1 MSRSA
6 EAIEAGAVH
15 IRSSNSEIVYH
26 EEATGSLER
35 KSIDCSAEKKK
46 SLRVRY
52 FYGIIFLI
60 INLIA
65 WFIRDYGQK
74 VLPQLHCESLFFLS
88 KLQKYDF

>member
-1 MSRSA
+1 MSRSD

-15 IRSSNSEIVYH
+15 IRSSNSEIAH
-26 EEATGSLER
+26 HKGATRSLEQMN
-35 KSIDCSAEKKK
+35 IGCSAEKKK

-74 VLPQLHCESLFFLS
+74 ILPQLNGESLLFLS
-88 KLQKYDF
+88 ILYKYDF